1 MQLDKLL
8 HGGDYNPEQWL
19 DRPDIL
25 AKDVEL
31 MEKAHVNVVTLG
43 VFSWSP
49 SSRRRA
55 SFTWI
60 GWRTS
65 STTYTPTASPPF
77 WPRPAPHARP
87 GWPGSTPRCAVC
99 AATACANCT
108 TAARTTATLRRSTAK
123 KVAIID
129 RKLAERFGDDPA
141 VILWHIGNEFGGE
154 CHCELCQNA
163 FRAWLQK
170 RYGSLD
176 ALNKAWNATFW
187 SHNYTE
193 WSQIES
199 PAPHGENAVQGLA
212 LDWKRFVSYQ
222 SIDFYKWERDC
233 VRELAPKAE
242 FTVNMMYRFNDINYF
257 DFAKEIDVAS
267 WDNYPTWHKPT
278 ETIEETALDTAMMH
292 DLYYSLKGKPFLM
305 MESSPSFTNWQ
316 PVSKQKRPGIA
327 ELSALQAVAH
337 GSDSVCYFQWRASR
351 GAEEK
356 LHGAVVGHDGRED
369 ARPFRETAEVGE
381 TLEQLAFVA
390 DTRRVKQAAI
400 VHDWENKWALEGSCA
415 PRNCGLGY
423 WKELACHYNALARRG
438 ITVDFVNQES
448 DLTGYGLV
456 IVPMQYLL
464 RNKFAQALCDYTA
477 QGGTVV
483 VTYWTGVVDESDLCY
498 LGDTPYGLTDLL
510 GLRREEIDALYDGET
525 CHCAATDDG
534 AMEADGSILCEVA
547 APERH
552 RSRHPADAVC
562 GGLLRRLPR
571 RCCACLWQGP
581 GVLPGQPLQCG
592 FLQ

>member
-1 MQLDKLL
+1 MDWLADIIHNLYA
-8 HGGDYNPEQWL
+8 HGIST
-19 DRPDIL
+19 IL
-25 AKDVEL
+25 A
-31 MEKAHVNVVTLG
+31 T
-43 VFSWSP
+43 P
-49 SSRRRA
+49 SA
-55 SFTWI
+55 
-60 GWRTS
+60 
-65 STTYTPTASPPF
+65 A
-77 WPRPAPHARP
+77 RPAWLAQKYPE
-87 GWPGSTPRCAVC
+87 V
-99 AATACANCT
+99 
-108 TAARTTATLRRSTAK
+108 RRVRGDRVRELYNRRQNHCYTSPIYRE

-316 PVSKQKRPGIA
+316 PVRKQKRPGMGRTA
-327 ELSALQAVAH
+327 FATSSGVLAAVPRRSFTVQWSAMTAARMPAP
-337 GSDSVCYFQWRASR
+337 S
-351 GAEEK
+351 
-356 LHGAVVGHDGRED
+356 
-369 ARPFRETAEVGE
+369 ARPPKSARLWSRWPLWR
-381 TLEQLAFVA
+381 TLAA
-390 DTRRVKQAAI
+390 SSRRP
-400 VHDWENKWALEGSCA
+400 SCMTG
-415 PRNCGLGY
+415 RTSGR
-423 WKELACHYNALARRG
+423 WK
-438 ITVDFVNQES
+438 V
-448 DLTGYGLV
+448 
-456 IVPMQYLL
+456 
-464 RNKFAQALCDYTA
+464 
-477 QGGTVV
+477 
-483 VTYWTGVVDESDLCY
+483 
-498 LGDTPYGLTDLL
+498 
-510 GLRREEIDALYDGET
+510 
-525 CHCAATDDG
+525 
-534 AMEADGSILCEVA
+534 
-547 APERH
+547 
-552 RSRHPADAVC
+552 PADRATAAWAT
-562 GGLLRRLPR
+562 GKSWLATTTPWPAAASPWISLTRK
-571 RCCACLWQGP
+571 AT
-581 GVLPGQPLQCG
+581 
-592 FLQ
+592 